1 MRRMGEERNVLLGH
15 EWWIRRNMI
24 LIFAKIILNFNR
36 LNNNRQSII
45 IRLRDISI
53 PCIRNRIS
61 NNNAIEFSN
70 IENYN

>member
-36 LNNNRQSII
+36 RSII

>member
-36 LNNNRQSII
+36 LNNNRRSII